1 MKFKVFVTAA
11 VLLGGLYYIQENP
24 EITQQVK
31 QTFSR
36 ENLFEVKFKDAE
48 KQERYEENKT
58 SLFYSD
64 SQS

>member
-1 MKFKVFVTAA
+1 MNIKVFVLAA
-11 VLLGGLYYIQENP
+11 ALLGGLYYIQENP
-24 EITQQVK
+24 EITKQVK

-48 KQERYEENKT
+48 KQKQYEENKT
-58 SLFYSD
+58 SLFYPG